1 MSEQTERQLQE
12 ALGDGYR
19 VEHELGAGGMGTVF
33 LAEDLRHGRR
43 VAVKVLRPEI
53 AASMGTERFHR
64 EIRIAARLQHP
75 NILSLI
81 DSGAA
86 GRLLYYVM
94 PYVEGSTLR
103 VRLVR
108 DGELPIEEA
117 LRILREIAEA
127 LAYAHGRAV
136 VHRDLKPENVLFMAS
151 HAQLADF
158 GIAKALGDLGAGGE
172 VTGGGV
178 AVGSPGYMAPEAV
191 AGAAAADHRV
201 DVYAFGVLAYEVLAG
216 QHPFPG
222 LEAGQM
228 ILAHLTREP
237 QPLGGLRPSV
247 SAELNRLVMRCLE
260 KRPADRWQSA
270 EEIARRLD
278 AMLAGLGGTA
288 AAAERRHDLT
298 VGRFRLTEGVCRK
311 LRRSSFSPRMIG
323 DEMEYLDNG
332 ARSDVLVCFMNA
344 FGLDGADFEP
354 HLRSLPYRG
363 IAPSLYGF
371 EPARGRRFTLP
382 LDDHLVL
389 LRELLADVAARFA
402 PSKILVAGFSSGAD
416 VALRLAAEAP
426 SEPAGRVDAV
436 LALGCNLGLET
447 CFVTRILARLEAGN
461 GAALVKDLRAL
472 GDAIDGLDEWLS
484 VHAYLVR
491 LLRKFQ
497 LQVEPLRDFAR
508 DIVRPFEED
517 GQEQFV
523 RMYRG
528 ASAGGRPV
536 RCLFEDSETC
546 NRLVGEVQLRNLD
559 SGVLGARYREG
570 SLVVEP
576 DTNHFDLMRPDLV
589 ARHLASLVE
598 MLGGRADADA
608 DERTPLLPRISMGPP
623 SENA

>member
-1 MSEQTERQLQE
+1 M
-12 ALGDGYR
+12 
-19 VEHELGAGGMGTVF
+19 F

-43 VAVKVLRPEI
+43 VAIKVLRPEI

-108 DGELPIEEA
+108 DGELPVGDA
-117 LRILREIAEA
+117 LRILREIADA

-136 VHRDLKPENVLFMAS
+136 VHRDLKPENVLFMAG

-158 GIAKALGDLGAGGE
+158 GVAKALGDLGAGGE
-172 VTGGGV
+172 VGEVTGGGIV
-178 AVGSPGYMAPEAV
+178 VGSPGYLAPEAV
-191 AGAAAADHRV
+191 AGTAAADHRV
-201 DVYAFGVLAYEVLAG
+201 DLYAFGVLAYETLAG
-216 QHPFPG
+216 QHPFSGVEPR
-222 LEAGQM
+222 QM
-228 ILAHLTREP
+228 ILAHMTRQP

-247 SAELNRLVMRCLE
+247 SAELNHLVMRCLE

-278 AMLAGLGGTA
+278 AMLASFSGTA
-288 AAAERRHDLT
+288 AAPVRRHDPT
-298 VGRFRLTEGVCRK
+298 VGRFRLTEGICRQ

-332 ARSDVLVCFMNA
+332 ARSDVLVCFIHA
-344 FGLDGADFEP
+344 CGLDGADFEP
-354 HLRSLPYRG
+354 HLRSLPFRA
-363 IAPSLYGF
+363 IAPTFYGF
-371 EPARGRRFTLP
+371 EPARRRRFTLP
-382 LDDHLVL
+382 LDDHVVL
-389 LRELLADVAARFA
+389 LRELLTDVATRFA
-402 PSKILVAGFSSGAD
+402 PAITLVVGFSSGGD
-416 VALRLAAEAP
+416 IALRLAAAAP
-426 SEPAGRVDAV
+426 SAPPGRIDGV
-436 LALGCNLGLET
+436 LSLGCNLGLET

-472 GDAIDGLDEWLS
+472 GNAIDGLDEWLS

-491 LLRKFQ
+491 MLRKFE
-497 LQVEPLRDFAR
+497 LQVEPLRDFGREVAA
-508 DIVRPFEED
+508 PFEAD
-517 GQEQFV
+517 GGSAFA
-523 RMYRG
+523 RLYRE

-536 RCLFEDSETC
+536 RCLFEDTETC

-559 SGVLGARYREG
+559 AGVLGAHYGEG
-570 SLVVEP
+570 SLLIEP
-576 DTNHFDLMRPDLV
+576 DATHFDLVRPEV
-589 ARHLASLVE
+589 VSRHLEALIE
-598 MLGGRADADA
+598 TLGAMAGADADG
-608 DERTPLLPRISMGPP
+608 RTPLLPRDPMGRL
-623 SENA
+623 SEDA